1 MSQQTDTPP
10 SRNDATD
17 AAPPA
22 LVRKADVGRQE
33 HQARAMTLAKALRLT
48 AAKVADDLLDMAL
61 SVVELR
67 TERRVVDD
75 VPALLVPQNLLILLE
90 GPNRQRGAAVLDQS
104 LVEGL
109 IQKLTTGKVQ
119 PAPEG
124 AEGRKLTDTD
134 AAICAPFLDALIAR
148 AGQLPEAPKDQ
159 AVLRGFA
166 FGARTPEPRLLLMAL
181 DAASYHV
188 FGLTLDIEGGR
199 RQGSLTLILPE
210 AAAVP
215 NPLDRVEISATGD
228 APVPPAPIAP
238 RTLCDPVL
246 ALEVALPVALARTQ
260 LSLKTLSTLSEGDVL
275 QLEEA
280 DFAKARLLTP
290 DGKSL
295 GRVTLGQI
303 DSRRAVQLHTATP
316 VAEALGAFDAGDSNE
331 TVSVPL
337 AEAADVAAGM
347 APIESPEEN
356 AAGPDLPDLD
366 DIPDLPDLSDLPD
379 LDDLAPPLD
388 LPDLGDLKAG

>member
-166 FGARTPEPRLLLMAL
+166 FGAPTPHQYRPQGGTQGTCKDIGSRCETTQNHHLRTFN
-181 DAASYHV
+181 H
-188 FGLTLDIEGGR
+188 
-199 RQGSLTLILPE
+199 RQKQNGSEDTC
-210 AAAVP
+210 
-215 NPLDRVEISATGD
+215 S
-228 APVPPAPIAP
+228 
-238 RTLCDPVL
+238 
-246 ALEVALPVALARTQ
+246 
-260 LSLKTLSTLSEGDVL
+260 
-275 QLEEA
+275 
-280 DFAKARLLTP
+280 
-290 DGKSL
+290 
-295 GRVTLGQI
+295 
-303 DSRRAVQLHTATP
+303 
-316 VAEALGAFDAGDSNE
+316 
-331 TVSVPL
+331 
-337 AEAADVAAGM
+337 
-347 APIESPEEN
+347 
-356 AAGPDLPDLD
+356 
-366 DIPDLPDLSDLPD
+366 
-379 LDDLAPPLD
+379 
-388 LPDLGDLKAG
+388 